1 MIERYSLPAMAAL
14 WSQEAKYETWLAV
27 EIAALQAQETLGYVP
42 EGVTARVRAKA
53 QVEPQR
59 VDEIEAE
66 VRHDIIAF
74 LTNLAEYIGEDSRFV
89 HLGMTSSDLIDT
101 ALNVQLQKARPLIM
115 DAVATVKQ
123 TILNR
128 AWEHKDSVMVGRSH
142 GIHGEPIT
150 FGIKLLV
157 WVDELARAERRLEAA
172 FDECKV
178 GMISGA
184 MGNYAHLD
192 VAVEAETCRLLN
204 LEPVL
209 ASTQVI
215 QRDRLAS
222 LMNALA
228 LLMSSIEKMAV
239 ELRNLQRTDVLEV
252 EEAFAK
258 GQKGSSAMPHK
269 RNPIS
274 AENITGLA
282 RLIRSYALPAMENVA
297 LWHER
302 DISHSSVERII
313 VPDAMIA
320 THYAL
325 HRFNTLMTNLIVHTE
340 NMKRNM
346 YVYGGVIF
354 SQRVMLALVD
364 KGVLRETAYPL
375 VQGHAHRAWNCIGGD
390 FKANLQQDADVLA
403 YLTAEEIEACFDPA
417 PLLAN
422 TNAIFSRF
430 AQPSRTLAS
439 VG

>member
-1 MIERYSLPAMAAL
+1 MIERYSLPAMADL
-14 WSQEAKYETWLAV
+14 WSQEAKYATWIDV
-27 EIAALQAQETLGYVP
+27 ELAALEAQEALGHVP
-42 EGVTARVRAKA
+42 AGVSQRVRAKA
-53 QVEPQR
+53 QVDPQR
-59 VDEIEAE
+59 IDAIEAE

-74 LTNLAEYIGEDSRFV
+74 LTNLAESVGEESRFV

-115 DAVATVKQ
+115 EALATVKE
-123 TILNR
+123 TLLKR
-128 AWEHKDSVMVGRSH
+128 AWEHKETVMVGRSH

-172 FDECKV
+172 FEECRV
-178 GMISGA
+178 GMVSGA

-192 VAVEAETCRLLN
+192 VAIEALTCQRLG

-274 AENITGLA
+274 AENLTGLA

-325 HRFNTLMTNLIVHTE
+325 HRFNALMSNLLVHAH

-354 SQRVMLALVD
+354 SQQVLLTLVK
-364 KGVLRETAYPL
+364 KGMLREEAYPL
-375 VQGHAHRAWNCIGGD
+375 VQRHAHAAWNTEGGN
-390 FKANLQQDADVLA
+390 FKANVLNDATLRQHLSPDEL
-403 YLTAEEIEACFDPA
+403 EACFDPS

-422 TNAIFSRF
+422 TDTIFRRF
-430 AQPSRTLAS
+430 AKPA
-439 VG
+439 VCV